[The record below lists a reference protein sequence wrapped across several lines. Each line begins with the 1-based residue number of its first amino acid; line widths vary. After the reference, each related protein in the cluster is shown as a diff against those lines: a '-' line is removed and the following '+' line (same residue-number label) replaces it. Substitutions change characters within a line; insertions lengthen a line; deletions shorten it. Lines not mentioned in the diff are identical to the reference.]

1 MRIASARRLKGT
13 CSVPGDKSISHRA
26 ALIASL
32 AEGVSTVENFSTA
45 ADCAATLSC
54 LSALGVVVEKD
65 GTTVRINGTK
75 LHQPSGPLN
84 CGNSG
89 STMRMMAG
97 LLAAG
102 NFDCTLTGDASL
114 SARPMNRIVEPLQMM
129 GARFCTD
136 NGRPPMTMHGS
147 ERLSAIEYQLPVPS
161 AQVKTALLLA
171 GLRSHGRT
179 VVREAVRTRDH
190 TERMLQWFGVAVE
203 TGDEPGPSLTA
214 ISGPARLMSAKL
226 KIPGDFSSAAY
237 FIAAA
242 AMLPGSEIQIM
253 NVGLNPTRTQF
264 IDVLRS
270 FGSDIETTDV
280 RVECNEPVGTI
291 HVRGRT
297 FQHGPSNA
305 IEGQISG
312 ALIDELPL
320 LGVVGTQ
327 VPGGLTIKDAG
338 ELRVKETDRIA
349 ATVKNLRAMGATVEE
364 FADGFS
370 VDGPARLDGATI
382 QTYGDHRIAM
392 AFSVAALL
400 ANGASEITDDA
411 SVAVSFPDFFARLE
425 SLVER

>member
-1 MRIASARRLKGT
+1 MKIASARRLKGT

-26 ALIASL
+26 AFIASL
-32 AEGVSTVENFSTA
+32 EEGFSTIEDFSTA

-54 LSALGVVVEKD
+54 LSALGVVVEKN

-75 LHQPSGPLN
+75 LHQPNGPLN

-97 LLAAG
+97 LLAAE
-102 NFDCTLTGDASL
+102 NFECTLTGDASL
-114 SARPMNRIVEPLQMM
+114 SARPMNRIVEPLQLM
-129 GARFCTD
+129 GARFHTD
-136 NGRPPMTMHGS
+136 HGRPPLTIHGNN
-147 ERLSAIEYQLPVPS
+147 RLSAIEYQLPVPS
-161 AQVKTALLLA
+161 AQLKTALLLA
-171 GLRSHGRT
+171 GLRAQGRT
-179 VVREAVRTRDH
+179 VVRETARTRDH
-190 TERMLQWFGVAVE
+190 TERMLKWFGVAVE
-203 TGDEPGPSLTA
+203 TEDKPSSSLTA
-214 ISGPARLMSAKL
+214 ITGPARVVGTKL

-253 NVGLNPTRTQF
+253 NVGLNPTRTRF
-264 IDVLRS
+264 IEVLRS
-270 FGSDIETTDV
+270 FGADIETTDM
-280 RVECNEPVGTI
+280 REECNEPVGTI
-291 HVRGRT
+291 RVRGRT
-297 FQHGPSNA
+297 FQHGPSNVV
-305 IEGQISG
+305 EGQISA

-327 VPGGLTIKDAG
+327 VPGGLTVKDAA
-338 ELRVKETDRIA
+338 ELRVKETDRIT

-364 FADGFS
+364 FADGFF
-370 VDGPARLDGATI
+370 VDGPVRLVGATI
-382 QTYGDHRIAM
+382 ETYGDHRIAM

-400 ANGASEITDDA
+400 ANGESEITDAA